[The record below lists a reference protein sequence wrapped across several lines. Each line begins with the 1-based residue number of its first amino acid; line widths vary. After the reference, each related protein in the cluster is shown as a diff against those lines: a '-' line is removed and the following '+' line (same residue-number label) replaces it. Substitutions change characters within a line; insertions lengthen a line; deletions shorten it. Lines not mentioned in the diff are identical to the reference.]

1 MFRKVL
7 LKEAVVAMMLI
18 LAVSISSCSKIDE
31 AKKALD
37 DSKTAGVEVEDGWT
51 IKDNGE
57 FMYVAVVENTTDK
70 TITKGNIHLV
80 GLDEEGNVLND
91 PDVDPGIN
99 TMGTIFPGEKAMY
112 MICSANNGEDGN
124 SLWSRTPAT
133 FRCEVSEIVWGE
145 TDQPHIT
152 IENAERI
159 MTNGDSYYY
168 KLTLKNNSEE
178 DFDWQ
183 QLRDNYGDLEINEVL
198 KDVDGKIIGMTI
210 LWPDEYEQSG
220 SYPVIPA
227 GGEITTEAYV
237 GEFVELPLS
246 EAESREV
253 MITWR

>member
-1 MFRKVL
+1 
-7 LKEAVVAMMLI
+7 
-18 LAVSISSCSKIDE
+18 
-31 AKKALD
+31 
-37 DSKTAGVEVEDGWT
+37 
-51 IKDNGE
+51 
-57 FMYVAVVENTTDK
+57 
-70 TITKGNIHLV
+70 
-80 GLDEEGNVLND
+80 
-91 PDVDPGIN
+91 
-99 TMGTIFPGEKAMY
+99 
-112 MICSANNGEDGN
+112 
-124 SLWSRTPAT
+124 
-133 FRCEVSEIVWGE
+133 
-145 TDQPHIT
+145 
-152 IENAERI
+152 

-198 KDVDGKIIGMTI
+198 KDGDGKIIGMTI